1 MSFTENCFS
10 HGDTICAIATPSGQG
25 GVGIVRIS
33 GPQSLTIASQIVGF
47 KPTPRHA
54 HYCKFLD
61 SKGETIEQGIALFF
75 AGPNSFTGEDVFELQ
90 GHGGSYSV
98 QLMLKQALE
107 AGARLANP
115 GEFTERAFLNG
126 KIDLVQAE
134 AIADLIEA
142 SSQQAALSAVRTLA
156 GEFSSRI
163 HDLVSLLIAI
173 RVEVEAAID
182 FSDEDI
188 DLQTIN
194 TIIKRT
200 HSANILLASILN
212 KAEQGALLKNGMSVA
227 IAGHPNAGKSS
238 LLNRLAGQD
247 RAIVTDIPGT
257 TRDLLSEQ
265 ITLDGLP
272 INITDTAGLRVTQD
286 PIEQEGVKRA
296 NTAVLEADRLLLV
309 FDSSTLTTAIEP
321 LISDLLNLTDLT
333 SQSIDEI
340 LSRTTLVLN
349 KVDLV
354 NPSSLISQCIIN
366 GFSLPVI
373 PISAKQDL
381 GIDDLREH
389 LKSCV
394 NFQSTGEDSFIA
406 RERHLKALKSAQKSL
421 NFIENEANEHAQWD
435 LLAEELRI
443 AQQELNRITGDFTSD
458 DLLGEIFS
466 NFCVGK

>member
-1 MSFTENCFS
+1 MSFIDN
-10 HGDTICAIATPSGQG
+10 DTICAIATPAGQG

-33 GPQSLTIASQIVGF
+33 GPDSLHIAEQVIGF
-47 KPTPRHA
+47 KPIPRHA
-54 HYCKFLD
+54 HYCKFKN
-61 SKGETIEQGIALFF
+61 SSNETIEQGIALFF
-75 AGPNSFTGEDVFELQ
+75 EGPNSFTGQDIFELQ

-98 QLMLKQALE
+98 QLMLKRVLSC
-107 AGARLANP
+107 GARLANP

-142 SSQQAALSAVRTLA
+142 SSQQAALSAVRTLE
-156 GEFSSRI
+156 GEFSNKI
-163 HDLVSLLIAI
+163 HDLVSNLIAI

-188 DLQTIN
+188 DLQTLN
-194 TIIKRT
+194 TIIERT
-200 HSANILLASILN
+200 RLANSLLEDILS

-227 IAGHPNAGKSS
+227 IAGPPNAGKSS
-238 LLNRLAGQD
+238 LLNRLAGQE

-257 TRDLLSEQ
+257 TRDLLSEK
-265 ITLDGLP
+265 ITIDGLP
-272 INITDTAGLRVTQD
+272 INITDTAGLRITQD

-296 NTAVLEADRLLLV
+296 NTAVTVADRLLMV
-309 FDSSTLTTAIEP
+309 FDSSTLTGPVAP
-321 LISDLLNLTDLT
+321 LISSLLDLT
-333 SQSIDEI
+333 SLSKNEIDQI

-354 NPSSLISQCIIN
+354 DASRLISECDIN
-366 GFSLPVI
+366 GITLPVI
-373 PISAKQDL
+373 AISAKQDI
-381 GIDDLREH
+381 GIDSLREH
-389 LKSCV
+389 LKACA
-394 NFQSTGEDSFIA
+394 NFLSTGEDSFIA
-406 RERHLKALKSAQKSL
+406 RERHLNALKKALKSLKY
-421 NFIENEANEHAQWD
+421 IENEANEHSQWD
-435 LLAEELRI
+435 LIAEELRM

>member
-1 MSFTENCFS
+1 MR
-10 HGDTICAIATPSGQG
+10 
-25 GVGIVRIS
+25 VS
-33 GPQSLTIASQIVGF
+33 GPDSLNIAVQIIGF
-47 KPTPRHA
+47 NPTPRYA
-54 HYCKFLD
+54 HYCKFKNATGD
-61 SKGETIEQGIALFF
+61 TIEQGIALFF
-75 AGPNSFTGEDVFELQ
+75 EGPNSFTGEDIFELQ
-90 GHGGSYSV
+90 GHGGNYSV
-98 QLMLKQALE
+98 QLMLKRVLSC
-107 AGARLANP
+107 GARLANP

-126 KIDLVQAE
+126 KIDLLQAE

-142 SSQQAALSAVRTLA
+142 SSQQAALSAVRTLE
-156 GEFSSRI
+156 GEFSNKI
-163 HDLVSLLIAI
+163 HELVSILIAI

-194 TIIKRT
+194 TIIERT
-200 HSANILLASILN
+200 KQANGLLATILG

-227 IAGHPNAGKSS
+227 IAGPPNAGKSS
-238 LLNRLAGQD
+238 LLNRLAQLD

-265 ITLDGLP
+265 ISLDGLP
-272 INITDTAGLRVTQD
+272 INITDTAGLRITED

-296 NTAVLEADRLLLV
+296 NTAVVASDRLLLV
-309 FDSSTLTTAIEP
+309 FDSSALTAPIET
-321 LISDLLNLTDLT
+321 LISDLLDLT
-333 SQSIDEI
+333 SLPKADINQI

-349 KVDLV
+349 KLDLV
-354 NPSSLISQCIIN
+354 DASSLITHCQIN
-366 GFSLPVI
+366 GFNLPVI
-373 PISAKQDL
+373 AISAKHEL

-389 LKSCV
+389 LKTCV
-394 NFQSTGEDSFIA
+394 NFMSTGEDSFIA

-421 NFIENEANEHAQWD
+421 NFIENEANEHSQWD
-435 LLAEELRI
+435 LLAEELRM

>member
-1 MSFTENCFS
+1 MSSTNNS
-10 HGDTICAIATPSGQG
+10 LIDNDTICAIATPSGQG

-33 GPQSLTIASQIVGF
+33 GPSSLTIASQLIGF
-47 KPTPRHA
+47 EPTPRHA
-54 HYCKFLD
+54 HYCKFKNN
-61 SKGETIEQGIALFF
+61 KGETIEQGIALFF

-98 QLMLKQALE
+98 QLMLKHVLAC
-107 AGARLANP
+107 GARLANP

-142 SSQQAALSAVRTLA
+142 SSQQAALSAVRTLT
-156 GEFSSRI
+156 GEFSNRI
-163 HDLVSLLIAI
+163 HELVALLIAI

-188 DLQTIN
+188 DLQTIS
-194 TIIKRT
+194 TIVERT
-200 HSANILLASILN
+200 KHANKLLTNILG

-265 ITLDGLP
+265 ITIDGLP
-272 INITDTAGLRVTQD
+272 LNITDTAGLRVTQD

-296 NTAVLEADRLLLV
+296 NTAVIEADRLLLV
-309 FDSSTLTTAIEP
+309 FDSAALSTPIEA
-321 LISDLLNLTDLT
+321 LISDLLNLTGLA
-333 SQSIDEI
+333 SQDIVQI

-354 NPSSLISQCIIN
+354 DRSSLASQCQIN
-366 GFSLPVI
+366 GISLPI
-373 PISAKQDL
+373 ILISAKHDL

-394 NFQSTGEDSFIA
+394 NFLSTGEDSFIA
-406 RERHLKALKSAQKSL
+406 RERHLKALKSAKKRL
-421 NFIENEANEHAQWD
+421 KFIEKEAGEHAQWD
-435 LLAEELRI
+435 LLAEELRM
-443 AQQELNRITGDFTSD
+443 AQQELNKITGNFTSD